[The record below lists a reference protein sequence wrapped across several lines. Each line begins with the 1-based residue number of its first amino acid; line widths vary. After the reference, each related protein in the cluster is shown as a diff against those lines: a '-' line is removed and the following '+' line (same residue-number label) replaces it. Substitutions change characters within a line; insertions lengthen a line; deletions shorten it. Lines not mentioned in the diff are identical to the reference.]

1 MRVMILYTKF
11 DLHARECKKYEGP
24 WKIDTRYE
32 WGQLNQFYAPECF
45 DDAVFVHYV

>member
-1 MRVMILYTKF
+1 MPVN
-11 DLHARECKKYEGP
+11 ARNMKEGP

-32 WGQLNQFYAPECF
+32 WGQLNQFYVSECF